1 MKISITKWANLIE
14 TQGEQVDVTWAELV
28 AILTVPS
35 GPFQGDQKHPGW
47 SPATFRDQRRAQA
60 GVKNVFAICLDYDA
74 GETLDAATGLWG
86 AFTGLVQ
93 TTRKHTPEA
102 PRFRV
107 VMPMTRAVSWFEFA
121 ALWIRVNA
129 HAGGKLDPAPKD
141 SSRFWFLPSA
151 GEHFESRVFTGGL
164 FDPDEWLRKPEPVA
178 KRVEVVRVRRERTQ
192 NEADIERRASNY
204 LAAIPG
210 AVAGNGGHKSTWDAA
225 VAMARGFAL
234 SENDTFRMLWHEYN
248 PRCEPQWSE
257 KEIQH
262 KVRGAFNAKKV
273 PLGYL
278 LEQDDARDYQSRSVV
293 VDVEIPDEPEYEYDR
308 ETSEVYERQ
317 PGDDYEEIEK
327 ELAAAPAPEPVKLDT
342 LKQYGVVTLHAMYQ
356 AVIDE
361 ELRGASA
368 KGFPIGL
375 KDIDDAIGG
384 LRVGNVTLLAAM
396 TSWGKSSF
404 GIMAMANNLGGD
416 ARPLIVSVEDKLL
429 LYSKRVTARTCKINA
444 LALRDND
451 LHKADYDKIYKTMM
465 ELPNE
470 PVFIDAVGKSVEWV
484 AEAISACCKHL
495 GTKLVICDYVQRFKT
510 NKHAGDKK
518 NQVTYIGETLSD
530 AIKNG
535 GAAGLVLSQVK
546 RTQGKE
552 PTMDDVKESGDLENM
567 AEHVMIGWR
576 LEDKSGP
583 SFGQAA
589 VARRLNIPK
598 NKDGPIVT
606 KWIDLT
612 FDETT
617 ASFVTPADVRMR
629 DREQRGYGDY
639 DDIANN

>member
-1 MKISITKWANLIE
+1 MLNENITRWRSLMDPNGRREAI
-14 TQGEQVDVTWAELV
+14 TWAALAAEFRETWQPF
-28 AILTVPS
+28 A
-35 GPFQGDQKHPGW
+35 GPDHPGW
-47 SPATFRDQRRAQA
+47 SAAVFRGDKRGRAYVEHVTA
-60 GVKNVFAICLDYDA
+60 LVLDYDGTATEDEVLAPWGNAA
-74 GETLDAATGLWG
+74 GFLHTTKSHAKDNPSFRILLQLSRPVS
-86 AFTGLVQ
+86 AF
-93 TTRKHTPEA
+93 EYD
-102 PRFRV
+102 
-107 VMPMTRAVSWFEFA
+107 
-121 ALWIRVNA
+121 ALWARVNA
-129 HAGGKLDPAPKD
+129 HCGGKLDRQARDP
-141 SSRFWFLPSA
+141 SRFWFMPSRTDGDGFRVRELS
-151 GEHFESRVFTGGL
+151 GEAL
-164 FDPDEWLRKPEPVA
+164 DPDEWLTRPDPESRVA
-178 KRVEVVRVRRERTQ
+178 APRVDNSDLDRTDHRIKRALAYVSRV
-192 NEADIERRASNY
+192 DG
-204 LAAIPG
+204 AIAG
-210 AVAGNGGHKSTWDAA
+210 SQGHKATWAVACVLVKGFSLGQRDALNILA
-225 VAMARGFAL
+225 
-234 SENDTFRMLWHEYN
+234 NDYN
-248 PRCEPQWSE
+248 PRCVPPWST
-257 KEIQH
+257 KELEH
-262 KVRGAFNAKKV
+262 KIKQASKANLAD
-273 PLGYL
+273 GYL
-278 LEQDDARDYQSRSVV
+278 LGDETPRRVGASVIRDPEIPPEPADDAD
-293 VDVEIPDEPEYEYDR
+293 
-308 ETSEVYERQ
+308 RQ
-317 PGDDYEEIEK
+317 PGDDTEEIAK
-327 ELAAAPAPEPVKLDT
+327 EIAASPAPEPAKPDT

-361 ELRGASA
+361 ALRGASA

-576 LEDKSGP
+576 LEEKGGS

-639 DDIANN
+639 DGIADN